1 MAKERMLSARGSEVL
16 NPKVFSPQDR
26 INAGTHSSCGGYGTP
41 AQASQY
47 SNKEWEMIRELY
59 L

>member
-1 MAKERMLSARGSEVL
+1 MLSARGSEVL
-16 NPKVFSPQDR
+16 NPKVFSPRDR